1 MLEGVFLWSNKRAFE
16 GRVYSQYCKG
26 FFGQDY
32 AFFGILENLL
42 IAGGS

>member
-1 MLEGVFLWSNKRAFE
+1 VCFCGVIKEHLR